1 MKKSEEYLDRL
12 KEEAGDLSDKLGK
25 INNFIESSQDFTSL
39 DTLDQQLIKE
49 QRQAMIEYL
58 RILVKRLAPG
68 HIQLLPPTWPW

>member
-1 MKKSEEYLDRL
+1 MKKSEEYLDSL

-49 QRQAMIEYL
+49 QRQVMSEYL
-58 RILVKRLAPG
+58 KILVARLAIG
-68 HIQLLPPTWPW
+68 HIQVLLPT